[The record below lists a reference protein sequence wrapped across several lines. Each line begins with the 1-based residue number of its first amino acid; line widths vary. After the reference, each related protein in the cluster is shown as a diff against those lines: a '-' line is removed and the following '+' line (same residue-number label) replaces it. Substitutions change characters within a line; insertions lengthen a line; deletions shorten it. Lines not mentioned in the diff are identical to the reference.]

1 MESKERQTMNQQAIA
16 LSLENIRVAMASG
29 DAMGV
34 DTSALKRDLHAL
46 MGQQDAH
53 AGAAGGSAKKRKVAK
68 TQTEV
73 GERIKASW
81 DHSEIVRL
89 MNQQIGE
96 AGVQEAG
103 CEALWYLCFNA
114 ATKLKLSK
122 PGIKAVVAGM
132 RVHAGAEE
140 VQEAGCRA
148 LAKMTNAERVEPKL
162 HIFDAWV
169 VEALSEIIEVV
180 VAGMRAHAGAP
191 EVQEQGFLALGNFC
205 WAKDNIMKD
214 KIAELGGIEA
224 LLAGMRAHAGAA
236 GVQVAGCLALYSLCD
251 QHEDNR
257 VKAAERFGIEAVLA
271 SMNAHEDDPMVQQQG
286 CRALSNLCSKN
297 ANNQAKIAA
306 LGGIKAVVGGMRTH
320 AGAAGVQVAGC
331 RALRELCDDANNL
344 ERINKLHRNV
354 VESAM
359 AAHPSN
365 RSVEAEGRKLL
376 GKL

>member
-1 MESKERQTMNQQAIA
+1 
-16 LSLENIRVAMASG
+16 
-29 DAMGV
+29 
-34 DTSALKRDLHAL
+34 
-46 MGQQDAH
+46 
-53 AGAAGGSAKKRKVAK
+53 
-68 TQTEV
+68 
-73 GERIKASW
+73 
-81 DHSEIVRL
+81 
-89 MNQQIGE
+89 
-96 AGVQEAG
+96 
-103 CEALWYLCFNA
+103 
-114 ATKLKLSK
+114 
-122 PGIKAVVAGM
+122 
-132 RVHAGAEE
+132 
-140 VQEAGCRA
+140 
-148 LAKMTNAERVEPKL
+148 
-162 HIFDAWV
+162 
-169 VEALSEIIEVV
+169 
-180 VAGMRAHAGAP
+180 
-191 EVQEQGFLALGNFC
+191 VQEQGFLALGNFC

-257 VKAAERFGIEAVLA
+257 VKVAEHFGIEAVLA

-376 GKL
+376 GKLV